1 MWTRNSNKCNIMVY
15 CIMEI
20 IIIDWLKVKITI
32 KKNFYSFAQNSY
44 YVCYEIDYD
53 VKKTKRFGER
63 VTEYQ

>member
-1 MWTRNSNKCNIMVY
+1 MVY

-32 KKNFYSFAQNSY
+32 KNFFYSFAQNSY